1 MKDTNKNN
9 TLAEMI
15 MLSNTSRN
23 LRLLDYTTR
32 IVCKYYNI
40 EPDEMKSKT
49 RKREICFPRQVA
61 MYLLKKH
68 TNLSL
73 ASIGEYFNGK
83 DHATVLH
90 ACRTVKNLMDCD
102 KNVKDEVNRL
112 NKTIRIKANEI
123 KRQIDLD
130 SEFYYV
136 DFNDYTSIKVQ
147 DNKGLMIA
155 GFSDMEMQKIMDVIK
170 GIVEIRSHENTGF
183 YILEDKK

>member
-73 ASIGEYFNGK
+73 ASIGEYFK
-83 DHATVLH
+83 PWSQSIPHRSIAIYML
-90 ACRTVKNLMDCD
+90 
-102 KNVKDEVNRL
+102 E
-112 NKTIRIKANEI
+112 
-123 KRQIDLD
+123 
-130 SEFYYV
+130 SYV
-136 DFNDYTSIKVQ
+136 I
-147 DNKGLMIA
+147 
-155 GFSDMEMQKIMDVIK
+155 
-170 GIVEIRSHENTGF
+170 
-183 YILEDKK
+183 